1 MAIYF
6 IPNFENTSIMGISIV
21 LFFLYG
27 LIVGNEFEKRY
38 GKDPRQCTIDEVVG
52 MWITLLF
59 LPKSFIISGIAFLV
73 WRAFDIF
80 KPFPAN
86 RMESLKGGYGI
97 MLDDVVSAL
106 YSMIIMNLL
115 VLGLDYF
122 KIKIPF

>member
-1 MAIYF
+1 MAVYF
-6 IPNFENTSIMGISIV
+6 IPNFENVSIMGIAIA
-21 LFFLYG
+21 LFFFYG
-27 LIVGNEFEKRY
+27 VIIGNEFEKRY

-86 RMESLKGGYGI
+86 RMEDLKGGLGI

-106 YSMIIMNLL
+106 YSMVIMNLL
-115 VLGLDYF
+115 VIGLEYL

>member
-1 MAIYF
+1 
-6 IPNFENTSIMGISIV
+6 MGIAIA

-27 LIVGNEFEKRY
+27 IIVGDEFEKRY

-86 RMESLKGGYGI
+86 RMENLKGGIGI
-97 MLDDVVSAL
+97 MMDDVVSAL

-115 VLGLDYF
+115 VLGLEYF
-122 KIKIPF
+122 KINIPF